1 MVGLSIRTMI
11 VNAFFQ
17 VVIFLYLMDNDTS
30 FMILASNGVGLAIEF
45 WKILKAFKFSFAGG
59 EVSWGEKEDTKA
71 ETESKE
77 YDEIATTHL
86 LYITGPLMVGYST
99 YSLMNMA
106 HKSWCG
112 RGRGRAR
119 ARERAAASSERERRF
134 VPSAGR
140 ARALLRPER
149 RRARALL
156 RPRGWLRPPTLPS
169 FARAPSLAGTRGCS
183 ARSSASSICSA
194 S

>member
-112 RGRGRAR
+112 RGAR
-119 ARERAAASSERERRF
+119 ASARTRCRFVPSAERRF
-134 VPSAGR
+134 VPSARR

-149 RRARALL
+149 RRGERCF